1 MIRPIMKSEIIF
13 TWDCAEATA
22 DDLAVAQDL
31 LDTLAAHADTCVG
44 LAANMIGVRKRV
56 IAFVD
61 GATRRAMLNPE
72 IVQAQG
78 PYQAEEGCLSLPGKR
93 PATRYKRIKVRYTG
107 MDLKPHTEQFTGWTA
122 QIIQHEMAHC
132 NGVVV

>member
-1 MIRPIMKSEIIF
+1 MIRPIMKSEVIF
-13 TWDCAEATA
+13 GWHIEDATA

-31 LDTLAAHADTCVG
+31 LDTLEAHADTCVG
-44 LAANMIGVRKRV
+44 LAANMIGARKRV

-61 GATRRAMLNPE
+61 GIERRAMLNPE

-78 PYQAEEGCLSLPGKR
+78 PYQAEEGCLSLVGKR
-93 PATRYKRIKVRYTG
+93 AATRYKRIKVRYTG
-107 MDLKPHTEQFTGWTA
+107 VDLKERTEQFTGWTA
-122 QIIQHEMAHC
+122 QIIQHEVDHC